1 MTFFEDIEPIS
12 TGVSAGAA
20 FGYIVVGLIYWVITI
35 IAFWRTFTKAGYP
48 GWLAIIPIV
57 NLFVLVKIA
66 GYSAWLGILW
76 FIPIANIVLAIL
88 VAFRNGRAF
97 GHGGA
102 FSFFLLF
109 LLNPI
114 GYFITGYSNDTYT
127 KPVSA

>member
-1 MTFFEDIEPIS
+1 MILLTDIEPINQ
-12 TGVSAGAA
+12 GVSSAA
-20 FGYIVVGLIYWVITI
+20 IFGYVVVGLIYWIVTI
-35 IAFWRTFTKAGYP
+35 AAYWRTFTKAGYP

-57 NLFVLVKIA
+57 NLFVLVKVA
-66 GYSAWLGILW
+66 GYSAWLGLLW
-76 FIPIANIVLAIL
+76 FVPIANIVLAII

-114 GYFITGYSNDTYT
+114 GYFVTGFSNDTYT
-127 KPVSA
+127 KPV